1 MHQNNI
7 CGRVTSVA
15 LRIMEFIS
23 ACIVLGI
30 TSRFIY
36 LVDQGHG
43 RTNSRLIYTEAIA
56 AISLT
61 FSILLSPP
69 FYYSFWAFPLDL
81 ALFICWMV
89 AFGILDNL
97 TGSGA
102 CSSTWYWNY
111 WGFYWGQFWRVPGPV
126 TPAAVGNIGCSYWRS
141 TLAWSFLGG
150 FFWLFSSI
158 LGLIMILKRRQD
170 REDTRIPETVAVQN
184 NGPLATPTVA
194 P

>member
-1 MHQNNI
+1 
-7 CGRVTSVA
+7 VA

-43 RTNSRLIYTEAIA
+43 RTNGRLIYTEAIA

-69 FYYSFWAFPLDL
+69 FSYSFWAFPLDL

-89 AFGILDNL
+89 AFGILDNVSIIHL
-97 TGSGA
+97 EYNSGSNSLLSLRARVHAPAPGIGIIGDFIGA
-102 CSSTWYWNY
+102 YS
-111 WGFYWGQFWRVPGPV
+111 GVIPGQSPLLQLAPLV
-126 TPAAVGNIGCSYWRS
+126 AHIGDQ
-141 TLAWSFLGG
+141 L
-150 FFWLFSSI
+150 
-158 LGLIMILKRRQD
+158 
-170 REDTRIPETVAVQN
+170 
-184 NGPLATPTVA
+184 
-194 P
+194 